1 LILVKN
7 RSPFYDKK
15 KFLHRSA
22 RSRDFMLAKLTG
34 QIRQIRQ
41 TDSLLW
47 LIALGHTF
55 THWCPATF
63 YLLLPF
69 LVKEMGLTYSQAGFL
84 VTIRAATNLLV
95 NIPAGML
102 VDIIGKKA
110 LLMALALVA
119 TGVPYFLVGVSHS
132 FFWVALFMAFVGVG
146 NYLWHPAAISTL
158 SEKYPE
164 KRGYAIAIHAIGPN
178 IGESLAPLLV
188 GILLLSLSWRTVLF
202 VNLIPGVVIAFVLW
216 KFLFGKLDSRAE
228 RKKGLSTGE
237 YLAGMK
243 KLAQNPSILL
253 LVLVAGMRS
262 MTQQGL
268 HTFLPIYLTN
278 DLGLSSAVAGLYLSV
293 TQTAGMIGTP
303 IAGSISD
310 RSGRKRVL
318 TAGLFSTSIALFV
331 LAYFQLTWLFIT
343 GLALLGFF
351 LYAVRPVIWAWV
363 LDLSPKE
370 LGGSTVSFFSGSQ
383 SLLSSLSPVMC
394 GFIADRWGIL
404 MAFYFLAATVL
415 IANLIVLAVRE
426 EAHEAPVL
434 AEKLA

>member
-1 LILVKN
+1 MAILT
-7 RSPFYDKK
+7 R
-15 KFLHRSA
+15 
-22 RSRDFMLAKLTG
+22 LTE
-34 QIRQIRQ
+34 QVRQMRQ

-69 LVKEMGLTYSQAGFL
+69 LVKEMGLSYSQAGFL
-84 VTIRAATNLLV
+84 VTIRAAANLLV
-95 NIPAGML
+95 NVPAGML
-102 VDIIGKKA
+102 VDIIGKKG
-110 LLMALALVA
+110 LLMALALIA
-119 TGVPYFLVGVSHS
+119 TGVPYFLVGVSHN

-158 SEKYPE
+158 SEKYPG
-164 KRGYAIAIHAIGPN
+164 KRGFAIAIHAIGPN

-188 GILLLSLSWRTVLF
+188 GVLLLYLSWRNVLF
-202 VNLIPGVVIAFVLW
+202 LNLIPGVVIAFILW
-216 KFLFGKLDSRAE
+216 KFLFGKLDSRTQS
-228 RKKGLSTGE
+228 KKGLSTKE

-243 KLAQNPSILL
+243 KMAQNPSILA
-253 LVLVAGMRS
+253 LVFVAGMRS

-268 HTFLPIYLTN
+268 HTFLPIYLTH

-310 RSGRKRVL
+310 QNGRKRVL
-318 TAGLFSTSIALFV
+318 TAGLFSTSIVLV
-331 LAYFQLTWLFIT
+331 ILAYFQLTWLFIT
-343 GLALLGFF
+343 SLAFLGFF

-383 SLLSSLSPVMC
+383 SLLSSLSPVIC

-404 MAFYFLAATVL
+404 AAFYFLAATVFV
-415 IANLIVLAVRE
+415 ANLIVLAIRE
-426 EAHEAPVL
+426 EKRGEAVMLEEL
-434 AEKLA
+434 A

>member
-1 LILVKN
+1 MPLVE
-7 RSPFYDKK
+7 
-15 KFLHRSA
+15 
-22 RSRDFMLAKLTG
+22 KLTD
-34 QIRQIRQ
+34 QVRHLRQ

-63 YLLLPF
+63 YLLLPY
-69 LVKEMGLTYSQAGFL
+69 LVKELGLTYSQAGFL
-84 VTIRAATNLLV
+84 ITIRVAANLLV

-102 VDIIGKKA
+102 VDIVGKKA
-110 LLMALALVA
+110 LLMALALLA

-158 SEKYPE
+158 SEKFPD
-164 KRGYAIAIHAIGPN
+164 KRGFAIAIHAVGPN
-178 IGESLAPLLV
+178 IGESIAPLLV
-188 GILLLSLSWRTVLF
+188 GVLLLFLSWRSVLF
-202 VNLIPGVVIAFVLW
+202 VNLIPGIVIAFILW
-216 KFLFGKLDSRAE
+216 KFLFGKLESRAPS
-228 RKKGLSTGE
+228 KQGLNARE
-237 YLAGMK
+237 YFSGMK
-243 KLAQNPSILL
+243 KMAQNPSILL

-268 HTFLPIYLTN
+268 HTFLPIYLTH
-278 DLGLSSAVAGLYLSV
+278 DLGLSSALAGLYLSI

-310 RSGRKRVL
+310 RRGRKRVL
-318 TAGLFSTSIALFV
+318 TAGLFSTSIVLFI
-331 LAYFQLTWLFIT
+331 LAYFRMNWLFIT
-343 GLALLGFF
+343 ALAFLGFF

-370 LGGSTVSFFSGSQ
+370 LGGSMVSFFSGSQ
-383 SLLSSLSPVMC
+383 SLLSSLSPVIC

-404 MAFYFLAATVL
+404 AAFYFLAGTVF
-415 IANLIVLAVRE
+415 IANLVVLAVRE
-426 EAHEAPVL
+426 ETREAPVMVEEP
-434 AEKLA
+434 A

>member
-1 LILVKN
+1 
-7 RSPFYDKK
+7 
-15 KFLHRSA
+15 
-22 RSRDFMLAKLTG
+22 MLAKLTG

-84 VTIRAATNLLV
+84 VTIRAAANLLV

-110 LLMALALVA
+110 LLMALALLA

-158 SEKYPE
+158 SEKYPD

-188 GILLLSLSWRTVLF
+188 GILLLWLSWRTVLF
-202 VNLIPGVVIAFVLW
+202 VNLIPGVVIAFILW

-228 RKKGLSTGE
+228 RKKGISTRE
-237 YLAGMK
+237 YLAAMK
-243 KLAQNPSILL
+243 KMAQNPSILL

-278 DLGLSSAVAGLYLSV
+278 DLGLSSAVAGVYLSV

-303 IAGSISD
+303 IAGSMSD
-310 RSGRKRVL
+310 RSGRKRIL

-383 SLLSSLSPVMC
+383 SLLSSLSPVIC

-404 MAFYFLAATVL
+404 AAFYFLAGTVL

-426 EAHEAPVL
+426 EPREAPVL
-434 AEKLA
+434 AEELA

>member
-1 LILVKN
+1 MSI
-7 RSPFYDKK
+7 RT
-15 KFLHRSA
+15 A
-22 RSRDFMLAKLTG
+22 LAE
-34 QIRQIRQ
+34 QVRQIRQ

-47 LIALGHTF
+47 LVALGHTF

-69 LVKEMGLTYSQAGFL
+69 LVKEMGLSYSQAGFL
-84 VTIRAATNLLV
+84 VTVRVAANLLV

-102 VDIIGKKA
+102 VDIIGKKG
-110 LLMALALVA
+110 LLMALALIA
-119 TGVPYFLVGVSHS
+119 TGVPYFLVGVSHN

-158 SEKYPE
+158 SEKYPD
-164 KRGYAIAIHAIGPN
+164 KRGFAIAIHAIGPN
-178 IGESLAPLLV
+178 IGESVAPLLV
-188 GILLLSLSWRTVLF
+188 GVLLLYLSWRNVLF
-202 VNLIPGVVIAFVLW
+202 LNLIPGIVIAFILW
-216 KFLFGKLDSRAE
+216 KFLFGKLNSRTQS
-228 RKKGLSTGE
+228 KKGLSAKE

-243 KLAQNPSILL
+243 KMAQNPSILA

-310 RSGRKRVL
+310 QNGRKRVL
-318 TAGLFSTSIALFV
+318 TAGLFSTSVVLVI

-343 GLALLGFF
+343 GLAFLGFF

-370 LGGSTVSFFSGSQ
+370 LGGSAVSFFSGSQ
-383 SLLSSLSPVMC
+383 SLLSSLSPVIC

-404 MAFYFLAATVL
+404 AAFYFLAGTVFV
-415 IANLIVLAVRE
+415 ANLIVLTIHEGKRE
-426 EAHEAPVL
+426 EPVMVEEP
-434 AEKLA
+434 A

>member
-1 LILVKN
+1 MPLVE
-7 RSPFYDKK
+7 
-15 KFLHRSA
+15 
-22 RSRDFMLAKLTG
+22 KLTD
-34 QIRQIRQ
+34 QVRHLRQ

-63 YLLLPF
+63 YLLLPY
-69 LVKEMGLTYSQAGFL
+69 LVKELGLTYSQAGFL
-84 VTIRAATNLLV
+84 ITIRVAANLLV

-102 VDIIGKKA
+102 VDIVGKKA
-110 LLMALALVA
+110 LLMALALLA

-158 SEKYPE
+158 SEKFPD
-164 KRGYAIAIHAIGPN
+164 KRGFAIAIHAVGPN
-178 IGESLAPLLV
+178 IGESIAPLLV
-188 GILLLSLSWRTVLF
+188 GVLLLFLSWRSVLF
-202 VNLIPGVVIAFVLW
+202 VNLIPGIVIAFILW
-216 KFLFGKLDSRAE
+216 KFLFGKLESRAPS
-228 RKKGLSTGE
+228 KQGLNARE
-237 YLAGMK
+237 YFSGMK
-243 KLAQNPSILL
+243 KMAQNPSILL

-268 HTFLPIYLTN
+268 HTFLPIYLTL
-278 DLGLSSAVAGLYLSV
+278 DLGLSSALAGLYLSI

-310 RSGRKRVL
+310 RRGRKRVL
-318 TAGLFSTSIALFV
+318 TAGLFSTSIVLFI
-331 LAYFQLTWLFIT
+331 LAYFRMNWLFIT
-343 GLALLGFF
+343 ALAFLGFF

-370 LGGSTVSFFSGSQ
+370 LGGSMVSFFSGSQ
-383 SLLSSLSPVMC
+383 SLLSSLSPVIC

-404 MAFYFLAATVL
+404 AAFYFLAGTVF
-415 IANLIVLAVRE
+415 IANLVVLAVRE
-426 EAHEAPVL
+426 EAREAPAMVEEP
-434 AEKLA
+434 A

>member
-1 LILVKN
+1 MSI
-7 RSPFYDKK
+7 RT
-15 KFLHRSA
+15 A
-22 RSRDFMLAKLTG
+22 LTE
-34 QIRQIRQ
+34 QVRQMRQ

-47 LIALGHTF
+47 LVALGHTF

-69 LVKEMGLTYSQAGFL
+69 LVKEMGLSYSQAGFL
-84 VTIRAATNLLV
+84 VTVRVAANLLV

-102 VDIIGKKA
+102 VDIIGKKG
-110 LLMALALVA
+110 LLMALALIA
-119 TGVPYFLVGVSHS
+119 TGVPYFLVGVSHN

-158 SEKYPE
+158 SEKYPD
-164 KRGYAIAIHAIGPN
+164 KRGFAIAIHAIGPN
-178 IGESLAPLLV
+178 IGESVAPLLV
-188 GILLLSLSWRTVLF
+188 GVLLLYLSWRNVLF
-202 VNLIPGVVIAFVLW
+202 LNLIPGIVIAFILW
-216 KFLFGKLDSRAE
+216 KFLFGKLNSRTQS
-228 RKKGLSTGE
+228 KKGLSAKE

-243 KLAQNPSILL
+243 KMAQNPSILA

-268 HTFLPIYLTN
+268 HTFLPIYLTH

-310 RSGRKRVL
+310 QNGRKRVL
-318 TAGLFSTSIALFV
+318 TAGLFSTSVVLVI
-331 LAYFQLTWLFIT
+331 LAYFQLAWLFIT
-343 GLALLGFF
+343 GLAFLGFF

-370 LGGSTVSFFSGSQ
+370 LGGSAVSFFSGSQ
-383 SLLSSLSPVMC
+383 SLLSSLSPVIC

-404 MAFYFLAATVL
+404 AAFYFLAGTVFV
-415 IANLIVLAVRE
+415 ANLIVLTIHEGKRE
-426 EAHEAPVL
+426 EPMMVEEPA
-434 AEKLA
+434 

>member
-1 LILVKN
+1 MSILAHLSDQV
-7 RSPFYDKK
+7 
-15 KFLHRSA
+15 
-22 RSRDFMLAKLTG
+22 
-34 QIRQIRQ
+34 RQMRQ

-47 LIALGHTF
+47 LVALGHTF

-69 LVKEMGLTYSQAGFL
+69 LVKELGLSYSQAGFL
-84 VTIRAATNLLV
+84 VTIRVAANLLV

-102 VDIIGKKA
+102 VDIIGRKG
-110 LLMALALVA
+110 LLMALALIA
-119 TGVPYFLVGVSHS
+119 TGVPYFLVGLSHN

-158 SEKYPE
+158 SEKYPD
-164 KRGYAIAIHAIGPN
+164 KRGFVIAIHAIGPN

-188 GILLLSLSWRTVLF
+188 GVLLLYLSWRNVLF
-202 VNLIPGVVIAFVLW
+202 LNLIPGIVIALILW
-216 KFLFGKLDSRAE
+216 KYLFGKLDSRAQS
-228 RKKGLSTGE
+228 KKGLSTRE
-237 YLAGMK
+237 YLSGMR
-243 KLAQNPSILL
+243 KLAQNPSILA

-278 DLGLSSAVAGLYLSV
+278 ELGLSSAIVGVYLSV

-310 RSGRKRVL
+310 QNGRKRVL
-318 TAGLFSTSIALFV
+318 TAGLFSTSIALVV

-343 GLALLGFF
+343 GLACLGFF

-363 LDLSPKE
+363 LDLSPRE
-370 LGGSTVSFFSGSQ
+370 LGGSAVSFFSSSQ
-383 SLLSSLSPVMC
+383 SLLSSLSPVIC

-404 MAFYFLAATVL
+404 SAFYFLAGTVF
-415 IANLIVLAVRE
+415 IANLIVLSIRE
-426 EAHEAPVL
+426 VKRVEPALVEEPA
-434 AEKLA
+434 

>member
-1 LILVKN
+1 MAV
-7 RSPFYDKK
+7 
-15 KFLHRSA
+15 
-22 RSRDFMLAKLTG
+22 LAKLSD
-34 QIRQIRQ
+34 QLRQVRR

-69 LVKEMGLTYSQAGFL
+69 LVQEMGLTYSQAGFL
-84 VTIRAATNLLV
+84 ITIRAAANLLV

-110 LLMALALVA
+110 LLMGLALVA
-119 TGVPYFLVGVSHS
+119 TGVPYFLVGISQS

-158 SEKYPE
+158 SEKYPD
-164 KRGYAIAIHAIGPN
+164 KRGFAIAIHAVGPN

-188 GILLLSLSWRTVLF
+188 GVLLLWMSWRNVLF
-202 VNLIPGVVIAFVLW
+202 VNLIPGIVIAFVLW
-216 KFLFGKLDSRAE
+216 KFLFGKLESRAE
-228 RKKGLSTGE
+228 SKKGLSSGE
-237 YLAGMK
+237 YIAGMK
-243 KLAQNPSILL
+243 KMAQNPSILL

-268 HTFLPIYLTN
+268 HTFLPIYLTH
-278 DLGLSSAVAGLYLSV
+278 DLGLSSAMAGLYLSI

-318 TAGLFSTSIALFV
+318 TAGLFSTSIVLFI
-331 LAYFQLTWLFIT
+331 LAYFRMTWLFIT
-343 GLALLGFF
+343 ALAVLGFF

-363 LDLSPKE
+363 LDLGPKE
-370 LGGSTVSFFSGSQ
+370 LGGSMVSFFSGSQ
-383 SLLSSLSPVMC
+383 SLLSSLSPVLC

-404 MAFYFLAATVL
+404 TAFYFLAGTVFV
-415 IANLIVLAVRE
+415 ANLIVLAIRE
-426 EAHEAPVL
+426 EKREAPLLVEEPIE
-434 AEKLA
+434 AS

>member
-1 LILVKN
+1 MSI
-7 RSPFYDKK
+7 RT
-15 KFLHRSA
+15 A
-22 RSRDFMLAKLTG
+22 LTE
-34 QIRQIRQ
+34 QVRQMRQ

-47 LIALGHTF
+47 LVALGHTF

-69 LVKEMGLTYSQAGFL
+69 LVKEMGLSYSQAGFL
-84 VTIRAATNLLV
+84 VTVRVAANLLV

-102 VDIIGKKA
+102 VDIIGKKG

-119 TGVPYFLVGVSHS
+119 TGVPYFLVGVSHN

-158 SEKYPE
+158 SEKYPD
-164 KRGYAIAIHAIGPN
+164 KRGFAIAIHAIGPN

-188 GILLLSLSWRTVLF
+188 GVLLLYLSWRNVLF
-202 VNLIPGVVIAFVLW
+202 LNLIPGIVIAFILW
-216 KFLFGKLDSRAE
+216 KFLFGKLNSRTQS
-228 RKKGLSTGE
+228 KKGLSAKE

-243 KLAQNPSILL
+243 KMAQNPSILA

-310 RSGRKRVL
+310 QNGRKRVL
-318 TAGLFSTSIALFV
+318 TAGLFSTSIVLV
-331 LAYFQLTWLFIT
+331 ILAYFQLTWLFIT
-343 GLALLGFF
+343 GLAFLGFF

-363 LDLSPKE
+363 LDLTPKE
-370 LGGSTVSFFSGSQ
+370 LGGSAVSFFSGSQ
-383 SLLSSLSPVMC
+383 SLLSSLSPVIC

-404 MAFYFLAATVL
+404 AAFYFLAGTVFV
-415 IANLIVLAVRE
+415 ANLIVLTIHEGKRE
-426 EAHEAPVL
+426 EPVMVEEP
-434 AEKLA
+434 A

>member
-1 LILVKN
+1 MSI
-7 RSPFYDKK
+7 RT
-15 KFLHRSA
+15 A
-22 RSRDFMLAKLTG
+22 LTE
-34 QIRQIRQ
+34 QVRQMRQ

-47 LIALGHTF
+47 LVALGHTF

-69 LVKEMGLTYSQAGFL
+69 LVKEMGLSYSQAGFL
-84 VTIRAATNLLV
+84 VTIRVAANLLV

-102 VDIIGKKA
+102 VDIIGKKG
-110 LLMALALVA
+110 LLMALALIA
-119 TGVPYFLVGVSHS
+119 TGVPYFLVGVSHN

-158 SEKYPE
+158 SEKYPD
-164 KRGYAIAIHAIGPN
+164 KRGFAIAIHAIGPN
-178 IGESLAPLLV
+178 IGESVAPLLV
-188 GILLLSLSWRTVLF
+188 GVLLLYLSWRNVLF
-202 VNLIPGVVIAFVLW
+202 LNLIPGIVIAFILW
-216 KFLFGKLDSRAE
+216 KFLFGKLNSRTQSN
-228 RKKGLSTGE
+228 KGISAKE

-243 KLAQNPSILL
+243 KMAQNPSILTQ
-253 LVLVAGMRS
+253 VLVAGMRS

-310 RSGRKRVL
+310 QNGRKRVL
-318 TAGLFSTSIALFV
+318 TAGLFSTSVVLVI

-343 GLALLGFF
+343 GLAFLGFF

-363 LDLSPKE
+363 LDLTPKE
-370 LGGSTVSFFSGSQ
+370 LGGSAVSFFSGSQ
-383 SLLSSLSPVMC
+383 SLLSSLSPVIC

-404 MAFYFLAATVL
+404 AAFYFLAGTVFV
-415 IANLIVLAVRE
+415 ANLIVLTIHEGKRE
-426 EAHEAPVL
+426 EPVMVEEP
-434 AEKLA
+434 A

>member
-1 LILVKN
+1 MEKWKSVDQERHIPLV
-7 RSPFYDKK
+7 D
-15 KFLHRSA
+15 
-22 RSRDFMLAKLTG
+22 KLTD
-34 QIRQIRQ
+34 QLRQIRQ

-63 YLLLPF
+63 YLLLPY
-69 LVKEMGLTYSQAGFL
+69 LVQELGLTYSQAGFL
-84 VTIRAATNLLV
+84 ITIRVAANLLV

-110 LLMALALVA
+110 LLMALALLA

-158 SEKYPE
+158 SEKFPD
-164 KRGYAIAIHAIGPN
+164 KRGFAIAIHAVGPN

-188 GILLLSLSWRTVLF
+188 GVLLLFLSWRSVLF
-202 VNLIPGVVIAFVLW
+202 VNLIPGIVIAFILW
-216 KFLFGKLDSRAE
+216 KFLFGKLESRAS
-228 RKKGLSTGE
+228 KQGLDARE
-237 YLAGMK
+237 YFSGMK
-243 KLAQNPSILL
+243 KMAQNPSILL

-268 HTFLPIYLTN
+268 HTFLPIYLMH
-278 DLGLSSAVAGLYLSV
+278 DLGLSSALAGLYLSI

-318 TAGLFSTSIALFV
+318 TAGLFSTSIVLFV
-331 LAYFQLTWLFIT
+331 LAYFRMTWLFIT
-343 GLALLGFF
+343 ALAFLGFF

-370 LGGSTVSFFSGSQ
+370 LGGSMVSFFSGSQ
-383 SLLSSLSPVMC
+383 SLLSSLSPVIC

-404 MAFYFLAATVL
+404 TAFYFLAGTVL
-415 IANLIVLAVRE
+415 IANLVVLAVRE
-426 EAHEAPVL
+426 ETRESPAMV
-434 AEKLA
+434 EKPA

>member
-1 LILVKN
+1 MSI
-7 RSPFYDKK
+7 RAMF
-15 KFLHRSA
+15 
-22 RSRDFMLAKLTG
+22 TE
-34 QIRQIRQ
+34 QIRQLRQ

-47 LIALGHTF
+47 LVAPGHTF
-55 THWCPATF
+55 THWGPATF

-69 LVKEMGLTYSQAGFL
+69 LVQEMGLSYSQAGFL
-84 VTIRAATNLLV
+84 ITIRAAANLLV

-119 TGVPYFLVGVSHS
+119 TGVPYFLVGISQS

-158 SEKYPE
+158 SEKYPD
-164 KRGYAIAIHAIGPN
+164 KRGFAIAIHAVGPN

-188 GILLLSLSWRTVLF
+188 GFLLLWMSWRNVLF
-202 VNLIPGVVIAFVLW
+202 VNLIPGIVIAFVLW
-216 KFLFGKLDSRAE
+216 KFLFGKLESRAE
-228 RKKGLSTGE
+228 SKKGLSSGE
-237 YLAGMK
+237 YFAGMK
-243 KLAQNPSILL
+243 RMAQNPSILL

-268 HTFLPIYLTN
+268 HTFLPIYLTH
-278 DLGLSSAVAGLYLSV
+278 DLGLSSAMAGLYLSI

-318 TAGLFSTSIALFV
+318 TAGLFSTSIVLFV
-331 LAYFQLTWLFIT
+331 LAYFQMTWLFIT
-343 GLALLGFF
+343 GLAVLGFF

-370 LGGSTVSFFSGSQ
+370 LGGSMVSFFSGSQ
-383 SLLSSLSPVMC
+383 SLLSSLSPLIC

-404 MAFYFLAATVL
+404 TAFYFLAATVL
-415 IANLIVLAVRE
+415 LANLVVLAIRE
-426 EAHEAPVL
+426 PQAEAPALVEEL
-434 AEKLA
+434 A

>member
-1 LILVKN
+1 MPIL
-7 RSPFYDKK
+7 
-15 KFLHRSA
+15 SA
-22 RSRDFMLAKLTG
+22 LTE
-34 QIRQIRQ
+34 QVRQMRQ

-47 LIALGHTF
+47 LVSLGHTF

-69 LVKEMGLTYSQAGFL
+69 LVKEMGLSYSQAGFL
-84 VTIRAATNLLV
+84 VTIRVAANLLV

-102 VDIIGKKA
+102 VDIIGKKG
-110 LLMALALVA
+110 LLMALALIA
-119 TGVPYFLVGVSHS
+119 TGVPYFLVGLSHN

-158 SEKYPE
+158 SEKYPD
-164 KRGYAIAIHAIGPN
+164 KRGFAIAIHAIGPN

-188 GILLLSLSWRTVLF
+188 GVLLLYLSWRNVLF
-202 VNLIPGVVIAFVLW
+202 LNLIPGIVIAFILW
-216 KFLFGKLDSRAE
+216 KFLFGKLDSRTQS
-228 RKKGLSTGE
+228 KSGLSTGQ
-237 YLAGMK
+237 YLAGMR
-243 KLAQNPSILL
+243 KLAQNPSILA

-278 DLGLSSAVAGLYLSV
+278 ELGLSSAVVGVYLSV

-310 RSGRKRVL
+310 QNGRKRVL
-318 TAGLFSTSIALFV
+318 TAGLFSTSVVLVI

-343 GLALLGFF
+343 GLACLGFF

-383 SLLSSLSPVMC
+383 SLLSSLSPLVC

-404 MAFYFLAATVL
+404 SAFYFLAGTVF
-415 IANLIVLAVRE
+415 IANLIVLSIREVKRE
-426 EAHEAPVL
+426 EPVMVEEP
-434 AEKLA
+434 A

>member
-1 LILVKN
+1 MGI
-7 RSPFYDKK
+7 
-15 KFLHRSA
+15 
-22 RSRDFMLAKLTG
+22 LAKLTG

-47 LIALGHTF
+47 LIAVGHAF

-63 YLLLPF
+63 YLMLPF
-69 LVKEMGLTYSQAGFL
+69 LVTELGLSYSQAGFL
-84 VTIRAATNLLV
+84 ITIRAAANLLV

-110 LLMALALVA
+110 LLMGLALVA

-132 FFWVALFMAFVGVG
+132 FFWVALFMAFVGIG

-178 IGESLAPLLV
+178 IGESIAPLLV
-188 GILLLSLSWRTVLF
+188 GVLLLWLSWRSVLF
-202 VNLIPGVVIAFVLW
+202 VNLIPGIVIAFILW
-216 KFLFGKLDSRAE
+216 KFLFGQLQTRAHA
-228 RKKGLSTGE
+228 KKALPVKE

-243 KLAQNPSILL
+243 KMAHNPSILL

-318 TAGLFSTSIALFV
+318 TAGLFSTSVVLFV
-331 LAYFQLTWLFIT
+331 LAYFQLNWFFIT
-343 GLALLGFF
+343 GLAFLGFF

-370 LGGSTVSFFSGSQ
+370 LGGSTVSFFSGAQ
-383 SLLSSLSPVMC
+383 SLLSSLSPVIC

-404 MAFYFLAATVL
+404 TAFYFLAGTVL
-415 IANLIVLAVRE
+415 IANFIVLAIREEVRE
-426 EAHEAPVL
+426 SPLL
-434 AEKLA
+434 AEELA

>member
-1 LILVKN
+1 MAIFAGV
-7 RSPFYDKK
+7 SQQF
-15 KFLHRSA
+15 
-22 RSRDFMLAKLTG
+22 
-34 QIRQIRQ
+34 RQIRQ

-47 LIALGHTF
+47 LVALGHTF

-69 LVKEMGLTYSQAGFL
+69 LVKELGLSYSQAGFL
-84 VTIRAATNLLV
+84 VTIRAAANLLV

-102 VDIIGKKA
+102 VDVIGKKG
-110 LLMALALVA
+110 LLMALALIC
-119 TGVPYFLVGVSHS
+119 TGVPYFLVGLSYN

-158 SEKYPE
+158 SEKYPD
-164 KRGYAIAIHAIGPN
+164 KRGFAIAIHAIGPN
-178 IGESLAPLLV
+178 IGESIAPLLV
-188 GILLLSLSWRTVLF
+188 GVLLLYLSWRNVLF
-202 VNLIPGVVIAFVLW
+202 LNLIPGIAIAVILW
-216 KFLFGKLDSRAE
+216 KFLFGKLDSRTHA
-228 RKKGLSTGE
+228 KKGLSTRE
-237 YLAGMK
+237 YLAGMR
-243 KLAQNPSILL
+243 KLAQNPSILA

-278 DLGLSSAVAGLYLSV
+278 ELGLSSAIVGLYLSV

-303 IAGSISD
+303 IAGTISD
-310 RSGRKRVL
+310 QNGRKRVL
-318 TAGLFSTSIALFV
+318 TAGLFSTSVALV
-331 LAYFQLTWLFIT
+331 ILAYFQLTWLFIT
-343 GLALLGFF
+343 GLACLGFF

-383 SLLSSLSPVMC
+383 SLLSSLSPVVC

-404 MAFYFLAATVL
+404 AAFYFLAATVL
-415 IANLIVLAVRE
+415 IANVIVLSLREVKRE
-426 EAHEAPVL
+426 ETAMVEEPA
-434 AEKLA
+434 

>member
-1 LILVKN
+1 MSI
-7 RSPFYDKK
+7 RT
-15 KFLHRSA
+15 A
-22 RSRDFMLAKLTG
+22 LTE
-34 QIRQIRQ
+34 QVRQMRQ

-47 LIALGHTF
+47 LVALGHTF

-69 LVKEMGLTYSQAGFL
+69 LVKEMGLSYSQAGFL
-84 VTIRAATNLLV
+84 VTIRVAANLLV

-102 VDIIGKKA
+102 VDIIGKKG

-119 TGVPYFLVGVSHS
+119 TGVPYFLVGISHN

-158 SEKYPE
+158 SEKYPD
-164 KRGYAIAIHAIGPN
+164 KRGFAIAIHAIGPN
-178 IGESLAPLLV
+178 IGESVAPLLV
-188 GILLLSLSWRTVLF
+188 GVLLLYLSWRNVLF
-202 VNLIPGVVIAFVLW
+202 LNLIPGIVIAFILW
-216 KFLFGKLDSRAE
+216 KFLFGKLNSRTQS
-228 RKKGLSTGE
+228 KKGLSAKE

-243 KLAQNPSILL
+243 KMAQNPSILA

-310 RSGRKRVL
+310 QNGRKRVL
-318 TAGLFSTSIALFV
+318 SAGLISTSIVLV
-331 LAYFQLTWLFIT
+331 ILAYFQLTWLFIT
-343 GLALLGFF
+343 GLAFLGFF

-363 LDLSPKE
+363 LDLTPKE
-370 LGGSTVSFFSGSQ
+370 LGGSAVSFFSGSQ
-383 SLLSSLSPVMC
+383 SLLSSLSPVIC

-404 MAFYFLAATVL
+404 AAFYFLAGTVFV
-415 IANLIVLAVRE
+415 ANLIVLTIHEGKRE
-426 EAHEAPVL
+426 EPVMVEEP
-434 AEKLA
+434 A

>member
-1 LILVKN
+1 
-7 RSPFYDKK
+7 
-15 KFLHRSA
+15 
-22 RSRDFMLAKLTG
+22 
-34 QIRQIRQ
+34 
-41 TDSLLW
+41 
-47 LIALGHTF
+47 
-55 THWCPATF
+55 
-63 YLLLPF
+63 
-69 LVKEMGLTYSQAGFL
+69 
-84 VTIRAATNLLV
+84 
-95 NIPAGML
+95 
-102 VDIIGKKA
+102 
-110 LLMALALVA
+110 
-119 TGVPYFLVGVSHS
+119 
-132 FFWVALFMAFVGVG
+132 VALFMAFVGVG

-158 SEKYPE
+158 SEKYPD

-202 VNLIPGVVIAFVLW
+202 VNLVPGLVIAFVLW

-243 KLAQNPSILL
+243 KMAQNPSILL

-303 IAGSISD
+303 IAGSMSD

-383 SLLSSLSPVMC
+383 SLLSSLSPVIC

-404 MAFYFLAATVL
+404 AAFYFLAGTVL

-426 EAHEAPVL
+426 EPREAPVL
-434 AEKLA
+434 AEELA

>member
-1 LILVKN
+1 
-7 RSPFYDKK
+7 
-15 KFLHRSA
+15 
-22 RSRDFMLAKLTG
+22 
-34 QIRQIRQ
+34 
-41 TDSLLW
+41 
-47 LIALGHTF
+47 
-55 THWCPATF
+55 
-63 YLLLPF
+63 
-69 LVKEMGLTYSQAGFL
+69 
-84 VTIRAATNLLV
+84 
-95 NIPAGML
+95 
-102 VDIIGKKA
+102 
-110 LLMALALVA
+110 VA

-158 SEKYPE
+158 SEKYPD

-202 VNLIPGVVIAFVLW
+202 VNLIPGLVIAFVLW

-228 RKKGLSTGE
+228 RKQGLSTGE

-426 EAHEAPVL
+426 EAREAPVL

>member
-1 LILVKN
+1 
-7 RSPFYDKK
+7 
-15 KFLHRSA
+15 
-22 RSRDFMLAKLTG
+22 MLDKLTE
-34 QIRQIRQ
+34 QIRQLRQ

-69 LVKEMGLTYSQAGFL
+69 LVKELGLTYSQAGFL
-84 VTIRAATNLLV
+84 VTIRVAANLLV

-102 VDIIGKKA
+102 VDIIGRKA
-110 LLMALALVA
+110 LLMALALLA
-119 TGVPYFLVGVSHS
+119 TGVPYFLVGISHS

-146 NYLWHPAAISTL
+146 NYLWHPAAISTI
-158 SEKYPE
+158 SEKFPDQ
-164 KRGYAIAIHAIGPN
+164 RGFAIAIHAIGPN
-178 IGESLAPLLV
+178 IGESIAPLLV
-188 GILLLSLSWRTVLF
+188 GVLLVWLSWRSVLF
-202 VNLIPGVVIAFVLW
+202 LNLIPGVVIAFILW
-216 KFLFGKLDSRAE
+216 KYLFGKLDSRAE
-228 RKKGLSTGE
+228 RKKGLTAAE
-237 YLAGMK
+237 YLTGMK
-243 KLAQNPSILL
+243 KMARNPSILL

-268 HTFLPIYLTN
+268 HVFLPIYLTN
-278 DLGLSSAVAGLYLSV
+278 ELGLSSVVAGLYLSV

-303 IAGSISD
+303 IAGGISD

-318 TAGLFSTSIALFV
+318 TAGLFSSSVVLFV
-331 LAYFQLTWLFIT
+331 LAYFQLDWFFIT
-343 GLALLGFF
+343 GLAMLGFF

-370 LGGSTVSFFSGSQ
+370 LGGSMVSFFSGSQ
-383 SLLSSLSPVMC
+383 SLLSSLSPVIC

-404 MAFYFLAATVL
+404 AAFYFLAGTVF

-426 EAHEAPVL
+426 ETRQAPVIVEEL
-434 AEKLA
+434 A